1 MMPLRN
7 KKSLE
12 VHKPDYV
19 GKIKIKKSEMGQNL
33 SAILVD
39 QSLDEVNSRIRAA

>member
-1 MMPLRN
+1 MMPSRN

-19 GKIKIKKSEMGQNL
+19 GKVKIKKSDKGQNL
-33 SAILVD
+33 SIIPVG
-39 QSLDEVNSRIRAA
+39 QFS

>member
-1 MMPLRN
+1 MIPLRN

-33 SAILVD
+33 SIIQAGQFL
-39 QSLDEVNSRIRAA
+39 

>member
-7 KKSLE
+7 KKLLE

-33 SAILVD
+33 SIIPAGQFL
-39 QSLDEVNSRIRAA
+39 

>member
-1 MMPLRN
+1 MMPPRN

-33 SAILVD
+33 SIIPEG
-39 QSLDEVNSRIRAA
+39 QFS